1 MSDFSVINQIIHV
14 TKNKSIPYK
23 RTESPCHNS
32 KSVHISSN
40 CLHEYAAVSLALL
53 KGRKNERNHL
63 NVFGR
68 GRQGGVLAAWLE
80 ACSSLNSPIFSLRL
94 VYMTVGAPS
103 HFASFVLKQ
112 VLHSLSFAGELHFK
126 VIVHFHHCLAWSVWT
141 PSFIKASFWEA
152 TVLLQR
158 ARFGISAGCLP
169 QRGPF
174 SF

>member
-1 MSDFSVINQIIHV
+1 MSAFTVINQIISV
-14 TKNKSIPYK
+14 IKNKSMPFK
-23 RTESPCHNS
+23 RKESPCHNS
-32 KSVHISSN
+32 KSVHIFKLSAWIRSSKPGP
-40 CLHEYAAVSLALL
+40 LE
-53 KGRKNERNHL
+53 GEKNERSHL

-80 ACSSLNSPIFSLRL
+80 ACSSSNSPIFSLRL

-112 VLHSLSFAGELHFK
+112 VLDSLSFAGELHFK
-126 VIVHFHHCLAWSVWT
+126 VIVHFHHCLAWSVCT

-174 SF
+174 FF